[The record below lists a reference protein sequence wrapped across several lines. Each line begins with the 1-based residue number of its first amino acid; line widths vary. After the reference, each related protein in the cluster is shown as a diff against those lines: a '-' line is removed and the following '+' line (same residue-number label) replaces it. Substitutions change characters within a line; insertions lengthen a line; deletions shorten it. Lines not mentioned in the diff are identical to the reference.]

1 MNYNQIDAAKRKRLI
16 DLLNDVSNRFSYIR
30 DDICVPYGLTSV
42 QSQLIIDI
50 YNNPDR
56 CKITDLCKRMHKST
70 NVISPLVNRLIEK
83 GYLIKEKDKTD
94 SRVVN
99 VKITDKSK
107 KIVDD
112 IVQDISDYSLPC
124 FDGITEE
131 QVDLVTVYLKTILEV
146 MNK

>member
-1 MNYNQIDAAKRKRLI
+1 MNNNQIDAAKRKRLI

-99 VKITDKSK
+99 VRITDKSK

>member
-1 MNYNQIDAAKRKRLI
+1 
-16 DLLNDVSNRFSYIR
+16 
-30 DDICVPYGLTSV
+30 
-42 QSQLIIDI
+42 
-50 YNNPDR
+50 
-56 CKITDLCKRMHKST
+56 MHKST

-99 VKITDKSK
+99 VRITDKSK

>member
-1 MNYNQIDAAKRKRLI
+1 MNNNQIDAAKRKKLI

-99 VKITDKSK
+99 VRITDKSK

>member
-1 MNYNQIDAAKRKRLI
+1 MNNNQIDAAKRKRLI

-99 VKITDKSK
+99 VRITDKSK

-131 QVDLVTVYLKTILEV
+131 QVDLVTLYLKKILEV

>member
-1 MNYNQIDAAKRKRLI
+1 MSDQIDAKKRKILI

-50 YNNPDR
+50 YNNPES
-56 CKITDLCKRMHKST
+56 KITDLCKRMHKST

-83 GYLIKEKDKTD
+83 GYLIKEKSKSD
-94 SRVVN
+94 SRVYFVR
-99 VKITDKSK
+99 ITDKSK

-131 QVDLVTVYLKTILEV
+131 QVDLVTLYLKKILEV

>member
-1 MNYNQIDAAKRKRLI
+1 MNNNQIDAAKRKRLI